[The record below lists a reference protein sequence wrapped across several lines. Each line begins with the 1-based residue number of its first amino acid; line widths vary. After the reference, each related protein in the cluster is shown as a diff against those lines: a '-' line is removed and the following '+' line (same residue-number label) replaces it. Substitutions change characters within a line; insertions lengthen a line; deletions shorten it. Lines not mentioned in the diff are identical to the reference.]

1 MSVKQPNL
9 SQRVRQVRLFC
20 LTEPEFYF
28 YRFSWVRLKAFLS
41 VILQPNLTAPDRTC
55 KKSQGTDV
63 TEPLTP
69 LFRGGQVRFGSV
81 RNQAQL

>member
-1 MSVKQPNL
+1 MSVKQLNL

-20 LTEPEFYF
+20 PTEPAFFFLRFGQVRFSAILSVKNEPNLTEP
-28 YRFSWVRLKAFLS
+28 
-41 VILQPNLTAPDRTC
+41 NRTY
-55 KKSQGTDV
+55 KKSQRTDV

-81 RNQAQL
+81 AMRFSL